1 MSDRLGPLMLDIEG
15 LELSADDRQLL
26 NNTLVGGV
34 IFFARNFQSIEQL
47 RSLVDSIRAIRPEL
61 ILAVDQEGGRVQRFK
76 SGYTRIPPMQ
86 SFLPLY
92 EKNPEE
98 TLTFIS
104 DVGWLMAA
112 EVLASG
118 VDMSF
123 APVLDVD
130 DSNCSVIADRS
141 FSSSPQLVAIMADAF
156 LKGMH
161 EAGMAVTGKH
171 FPGHGAVTADSH
183 LELPVDSRSFAAIES
198 ADLIPFAVLMGQLD
212 AVMPAHIIF
221 SDVDE
226 NPVGFSSYWLR
237 DILREKMNFDG
248 VIFSDDLSME
258 GAASAGRYGSRAKK
272 ALSAGCDVV
281 LVCNNRSGAL
291 EVLRQLESDNIKPS
305 SQLHKMAAKRW
316 WDWGELKANDRWL
329 KTQKMLEK
337 IGC

>member
-1 MSDRLGPLMLDIEG
+1 M
-15 LELSADDRQLL
+15 
-26 NNTLVGGV
+26 
-34 IFFARNFQSIEQL
+34 FFARNFQSIEQMRL
-47 RSLVDSIRAIRPEL
+47 LVDSIRAIRPEI

-86 SFLPLY
+86 SFLSLY

-98 TLTFIS
+98 ALAFIK
-104 DVGWLMAA
+104 DVGWLMSA

-141 FSSSPQLVAIMADAF
+141 FSSNPNLVATMASAF
-156 LKGMH
+156 IAGMH

-183 LELPVDSRSFAAIES
+183 LELPVDSRSFEVIEL
-198 ADLIPFAVLMGQLD
+198 ADLIPFTTLMSQLD

-221 SDVDE
+221 SDVDKD
-226 NPVGFSSYWLR
+226 PVGFSSYWLKN
-237 DILREKMNFDG
+237 ILRKKMKIEG
-248 VIFSDDLSME
+248 VNFSDDLSME
-258 GAASAGRYGSRAKK
+258 GAASAGSYGDRAEK

-291 EVLRQLESDNIKPS
+291 DVLRRLESFKTNAS

-316 WDWGELKANDRWL
+316 WDWSELKVNERWL
-329 KTQKMLEK
+329 RTQKMLEK
-337 IGC
+337 FNC